1 MNGWHP
7 MHGGLIPSRP
17 AEPSLDETQVQLLA
31 DAAFFYFLFGT
42 VQFQR
47 LGTGG
52 EQELPALSFF
62 VFHLFPQASPKMNA
76 GENETSSVTIC
87 WCLSA

>member
-1 MNGWHP
+1 MGGHL
-7 MHGGLIPSRP
+7 MDGGLIPSRP
-17 AEPSLDETQVQLLA
+17 AEPSLDETQVQLLT

-47 LGTGG
+47 LRTGG
-52 EQELPALSFF
+52 NKSSPLFPSF
-62 VFHLFPQASPKMNA
+62 VFHLFPQASPKMNT

-87 WCLSA
+87 

>member
-17 AEPSLDETQVQLLA
+17 AEPSLDETQVQLLV

-52 EQELPALSFF
+52 NKSSP
-62 VFHLFPQASPKMNA
+62 LFPSLYSTFFHKRRPK
-76 GENETSSVTIC
+76 
-87 WCLSA
+87 